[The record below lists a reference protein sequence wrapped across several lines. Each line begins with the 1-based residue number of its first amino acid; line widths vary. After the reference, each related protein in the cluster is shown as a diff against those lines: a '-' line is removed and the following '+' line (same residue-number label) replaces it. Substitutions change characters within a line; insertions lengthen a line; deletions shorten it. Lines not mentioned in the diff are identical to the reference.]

1 MLYELIPNLKEN
13 PFFRGVSD
21 EYIRSCFSNGKFSVK
36 EFSKNELAYSSS
48 DNAPTVAII
57 ADGSAK
63 VYSECEN
70 ENALLKTLYSGDVFG
85 IANLYAEDEP
95 FPSRIIASSKTKILF
110 IDGEDFKT
118 FIENDKTALK
128 NYLSFQAKKIVY
140 LNRKISTLTAGNA
153 EKKLL
158 HFIIDHSHDNIFVSP
173 CSMSELADMLQ
184 LGRASLYRAI
194 DCLVENGI
202 IEKISKNTFTIK

>member
-1 MLYELIPNLKEN
+1 MLFELIPNLKEN
-13 PFFRGVSD
+13 PFFYGISH
-21 EYIRSCFSNGKFSVK
+21 EYIKSCFSSEKISVK

-48 DNAPTVAII
+48 SSSPTVAII
-57 ADGSAK
+57 AEGSAK
-63 VYSECEN
+63 VYSDCEN
-70 ENALLKTLYSGDVFG
+70 ENALLKTLYAGDIFG

-110 IDGEDFKT
+110 IDGEVFKS
-118 FIENDKTALK
+118 FIENDRIALK

-140 LNRKISTLTAGNA
+140 LNKKISTLTAGNA

-158 HFIIDHSHDNIFVSP
+158 HFMIDHSHDNLFLSP

-194 DCLVENGI
+194 DYLVENEL
-202 IEKISKNTFTIK
+202 IEKVSKNTFIIK